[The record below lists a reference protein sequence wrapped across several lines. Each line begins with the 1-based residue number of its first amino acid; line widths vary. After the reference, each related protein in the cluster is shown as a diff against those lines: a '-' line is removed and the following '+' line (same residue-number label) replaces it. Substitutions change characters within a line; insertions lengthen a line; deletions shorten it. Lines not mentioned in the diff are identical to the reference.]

1 MNMGKI
7 TQRRNLGVIALFATI
22 AGILF
27 IFGLTEPY
35 HYDTAEYMQA
45 VQIFKET
52 SELRCFPEA
61 RCFNSYSLLPLSL
74 LLGYMTLP
82 VTVCLSALL
91 TLIMYFFWIRA
102 LTDHTTA
109 AISTILLFTVPA
121 SIMTITH
128 MKEDFLVLMY
138 MVAAMLLVSGKRPA
152 YVRYAGGVLYALAI
166 LSKEMPIMFLPLF
179 VTSMYVY
186 SLRDDARWGDFIS
199 RDSLLRGAR
208 DITVF
213 LLVTVATVSV
223 FDRHHFQAL
232 WTSTASPYVG
242 QFKGLFSSLF
252 PVGIS
257 SWRYGVGTFLFVAQF
272 IGLASVTFETD
283 RVKKAIYATFI
294 LEFVL
299 LFFFLCNLSVR
310 VYRHFLWPSLVSLPL
325 MVVVFRKALS
335 FIGISQT
342 VRNAITWGT
351 CILIAMFLFYSV
363 YPVLS
368 FHRKLNT
375 IAEFYKDIPGERH
388 NTLVMGMDNCIFVRY
403 FSHLRCISHPVDA
416 TEAQAREFANS
427 IAAEMQNGTTVLV
440 LPDFLSYDAHK
451 SIVNVFTSSFLIE
464 KVYSN
469 WFQDYHFMDY
479 GYTVDEYSDILLFKA
494 KRSGRDV
501 SRCNVVCHESTRG
514 TIAMKNAAALDIEYH
529 ACNMYCE
536 GGSYREDNIVV
547 MHNRLFPDLK
557 VAGVVRLQKPEM
569 APIPP

>member
-7 TQRRNLGVIALFATI
+7 AQRRNLGVFTLFATI

-52 SELRCFPEA
+52 SEIRCFPVA

-74 LLGYMTLP
+74 LTGYMTLP
-82 VTVCLSALL
+82 VTVFLSALL

-109 AISTILLFTVPA
+109 AVSTTLLFIVPA

-138 MVAAMLLVSGKRPA
+138 MLAAMLLVSGKRPG

-186 SLRDDARWGDFIS
+186 SLRDDAQWGDFIS
-199 RDSLLRGAR
+199 RDSLLRGGREIA
-208 DITVF
+208 VF

-223 FDRHHFQAL
+223 FDIHHFQAL
-232 WTSTASPYVG
+232 WTSAASPYVG

-272 IGLASVTFETD
+272 IGLASIVFETD
-283 RVKKAIYATFI
+283 RVKKTIHAAFI

-325 MVVVFRKALS
+325 MVVVFRNALS
-335 FIGISQT
+335 LIGIRQT
-342 VRNAITWGT
+342 VRDAITWGT

-368 FHRKLNT
+368 FHRKVNT
-375 IAEFYKDIPGERH
+375 IAEFYKNIPGERH

-416 TEAQAREFANS
+416 TEAQARDFANS
-427 IAAEMQNGTTVLV
+427 ITAEMQNGTTVLV

-451 SIVNVFTSSFLIE
+451 NITNVFTSSFPIE

-479 GYTVDEYSDILLFKA
+479 GYTVDEYRDILLFKT
-494 KRSGRDV
+494 KRSGKDV
-501 SRCNVVCHESTRG
+501 SNCNVVCHKSTRG
-514 TIAMKNAAALDIEYH
+514 TIALKTAAALDIEYH

-536 GGSYREDNIVV
+536 GGSYREDNIVM

-557 VAGVVRLQKPEM
+557 VASVVRLHK
-569 APIPP
+569 